1 MATHRISYWELTA
14 TNKISNSEIK
24 FGVPG
29 AISSIDKSQITSF
42 EDFIAYSLKNDPQ
55 SSAYYEEGKYCVRV
69 KKSSIELKDASQ
81 WNYGQHG
88 KKKLKDHTYMTIRI
102 DAGADNRFNYS
113 YDKGKD
119 KQISIRNQHQLRQYR
134 VLFISPTNET
144 KAYVA
149 LESISGS
156 SINSIFE
163 DHISKVVADII
174 GKDKIE
180 FRLTR
185 IVNLGAFIAG
195 LKNYTPNEIEVQI
208 DKKSE
213 GRSGKA
219 AVEKVSTGLTDKEA
233 KAILNDVIKL
243 AQSGASRTTRTTV
256 VGSLK
261 RFFQRVDLTNS
272 SISKTK
278 IRLVNSVT
286 KTSKTLD
293 LENLEEYI
301 DISFDPQK
309 HNSDYFWEKA
319 VDIL

>member
-29 AISSIDKSQITSF
+29 AITSIDESQSTSF
-42 EDFIAYSLKNDPQ
+42 EYFIADSLKNDPQ
-55 SSAYYEEGKYCVRV
+55 SSAYYEEDKYCVRV
-69 KKSSIELKDASQ
+69 KQKSSIKLKDASE
-81 WNYGQHG
+81 WNYGQNG
-88 KKKLKDHTYMTIRI
+88 KKKLKGHTYMTISI

-113 YDKGKD
+113 YDKEKNRE
-119 KQISIRNQHQLRQYR
+119 IPIENQHQLRQYR

-163 DHISKVVADII
+163 DHISKVVANNI
-174 GKDKIE
+174 GEDKIE
-180 FRLTR
+180 FQLTR
-185 IVNLGAFIAG
+185 VVKLDAFIAG
-195 LKNYTPNEIEVQI
+195 LKNYTPNEIEIQI
-208 DKKSE
+208 DKKSH

-219 AVEKVSTGLTDKEA
+219 AVERVSTGLTALEA
-233 KAILNDVIKL
+233 ATILNDVIGL
-243 AQSGASRTTRTTV
+243 AQGNLARAKVVASLRKLFR
-256 VGSLK
+256 
-261 RFFQRVDLTNS
+261 RVDLS
-272 SISKTK
+272 GSPISKTK
-278 IRLVNSVT
+278 IRLVNSTT
-286 KTSKTLD
+286 KSSKTLD

-309 HNSDYFWEKA
+309 HSSDYFWEKA